1 MAKST
6 IEDLEQNPQLEK
18 LVKDNRIS
26 LLNAVEDLALVLVDQ
41 IADDQTKSEGFD
53 AVLNID
59 EALEQFRIISMT
71 DLSEEE
77 INRQIQELQDQGVN
91 VNIIEVNDAVER
103 LVKEHQQ
110 HQARKVVFL
119 FIAFSWRKNLMRN
132 QMKRILQLRKSTIP
146 TQTLTL
152 TPNLPLNPKRPS
164 LERSPSEKPQFHM
177 S

>member
-77 INRQIQELQDQGVN
+77 INSQIQELQDQGVN

-110 HQARKVVFL
+110 HQARKVVF
-119 FIAFSWRKNLMRN
+119 
-132 QMKRILQLRKSTIP
+132 
-146 TQTLTL
+146 
-152 TPNLPLNPKRPS
+152 
-164 LERSPSEKPQFHM
+164 
-177 S
+177 